1 MIFLPPKMFVIAKRV
16 ILADGWRRRL
26 IALGGGAFGALALAP
41 IGFFPAFLVPM
52 VLAVWLIDGS
62 DSESLWASLRR
73 AADAGWWMGFGYF
86 VAGLWWLGSAFLAE
100 ADKFAWALPL
110 GVLGLPAGL
119 ALFTAFG
126 FAFARLMWS
135 RGGARIFA
143 LAAALSLAEWLRGH
157 VLTGFPWNDFG
168 MVLGGNLFFAQA
180 ASIFGLYG
188 LTLAS
193 VLIFAAPALLG
204 DAKPNRLL
212 PAAAAAAL
220 AALAIFGFARLQ
232 DFAGEIQ
239 DVRLRVVQPNIPL
252 DEFRADRAVPLLEHY
267 LDLSTRPVPPQS
279 ADPTHIFW
287 PESAF
292 PFIISR
298 DGGALSLIRSRL
310 QGAILFTGAARV
322 EIDGRDATYF
332 NAINVIAGGEVIE
345 TYDKMHLAPFGEYM
359 PFARFL
365 AKAGIT
371 QFVSI
376 PGGFE
381 SGASS
386 RLLTSPGLPPVFPMV
401 CYESIFPDEI
411 ADRINSENL
420 RPGVLLNVTNDGWFG
435 ATPGPYQHFA
445 QARLRAIEQ
454 GLPLIRSANTGISAI
469 VDPFGRTLASA
480 PLGVEAV
487 IDGFLPR
494 SLSPTLFSRAPHA
507 IPIILWIFVLIGRY
521 VRTTRI

>member
-1 MIFLPPKMFVIAKRV
+1 MHLFAQRV
-16 ILADGWRRRL
+16 IRADSWRRRL
-26 IALGGGAFGALALAP
+26 IALGGGAVGALALAP

-52 VLAVWLIDGS
+52 ILAVWLIDGS
-62 DSESLWASLRR
+62 GGGSLLASLRR
-73 AADAGWWMGFGYF
+73 AGEAGWWMGFGYF

-100 ADKFAWALPL
+100 GDKFAWALPL

-119 ALFTAFG
+119 ALFTALG
-126 FAFARLMWS
+126 FAFARLIWS
-135 RGGARIFA
+135 SGGARIFA

-168 MVLGGNLFFAQA
+168 MVLGGNLIFAQA

-204 DAKPNRLL
+204 DAKPKRLL
-212 PAAAAAAL
+212 PAVAAATL
-220 AALAIFGFARLQ
+220 AALAIFGLARLQ
-232 DFAGEIQ
+232 NDAGEIK
-239 DVRLRVVQPNIPL
+239 DARLRVVQPNIPL
-252 DEFRADRAVPLLEHY
+252 DEFRADRADQLLEHY
-267 LDLSTRPVPPQS
+267 LELSGRSVSSQL
-279 ADPTHIFW
+279 ADITHVFW

-298 DGGALSLIRSRL
+298 NGGALALIGSRL

-322 EIDGRDATYF
+322 EIEGRDATYF
-332 NAINVIAGGEVIE
+332 NAINIISGGEVLE
-345 TYDKMHLAPFGEYM
+345 NYDKMHLAPFGEYM

-381 SGASS
+381 SGVSS

-411 ADRINSENL
+411 ADRVNSETL
-420 RPGVLLNVTNDGWFG
+420 RPGLLLNVTNDGWFG

-469 VDPFGRTLASA
+469 IDPFGRTIASA

-487 IDGFLPR
+487 IDGFLPK
-494 SLSPTLFSRAPHA
+494 SLPPTVFSRYPHA
-507 IPIILWIFVLIGRY
+507 VPIILWIFVLISGYIRP
-521 VRTTRI
+521 RCI